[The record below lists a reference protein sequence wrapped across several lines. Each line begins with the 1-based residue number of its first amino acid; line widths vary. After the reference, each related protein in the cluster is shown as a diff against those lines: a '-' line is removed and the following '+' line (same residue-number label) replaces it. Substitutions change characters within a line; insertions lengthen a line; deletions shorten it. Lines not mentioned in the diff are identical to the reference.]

1 MADDIFGLPEEGS
14 ATEAP
19 DFARDEP
26 QAADTE
32 VSAPEAE
39 ELYPGRPEPAEE
51 PERARGPDGRFL
63 PKEPT
68 QPMAE
73 GEKAPEGLEDASAE
87 AKKAWAGKYQSPE
100 AMEKGYRE
108 LRDLQRRT
116 AERAKAYEQRVA
128 EVEFQARQME
138 ESVRR
143 ATEYVRSLQQQ
154 QQQQLQPQRAYD
166 ELGNPIQLPPMQ
178 QGLSPEQ
185 VQEYVNAQIQE
196 AQAYQAQAQQEQ
208 AWKQEK
214 FLQAQ
219 SAQARFFEAHPE
231 VERNG
236 DVDEDIASTILAFN
250 EAWQSIDNSS
260 FNLGSEES
268 LAIAYEASNRP
279 ALRSVLMKQP
289 QLMDDDD
296 GMTLARALANQIDG
310 GGTTN
315 QAPAVTGRM
324 TAQTNTP
331 FAERGSSPAPQQA
344 SPLDEFDQA
353 VAEYRGTNRARGS
366 KVFFGE

>member
-1 MADDIFGLPEEGS
+1 MADDVFGLPSEGS
-14 ATEAP
+14 AAEAP
-19 DFARDEP
+19 EFARDEP
-26 QAADTE
+26 QAADVE
-32 VSAPEAE
+32 VPEEKVE
-39 ELYPGRPEPAEE
+39 ELYPGRPEPAEA
-51 PERARGPDGRFL
+51 PERPRGPDGRFL
-63 PKEPT
+63 PKEDVT

-73 GEKAPEGLEDASAE
+73 GQKAPEGLEEASAE

-138 ESVRR
+138 DAVRR
-143 ATEYVRSLQQQ
+143 ATDYVRNLQQQ
-154 QQQQLQPQRAYD
+154 QQQQLQPQVAYD
-166 ELGNPIQLPPMQ
+166 EMGNPIQLPSP
-178 QGLSPEQ
+178 GLSPQQ
-185 VQEYVNAQIQE
+185 VQEYVDAQLQERLALE
-196 AQAYQAQAQQEQ
+196 AQARQEQ
-208 AWKQEK
+208 AWRQEK
-214 FLQAQ
+214 YLEAQ
-219 SAQARFFEAHPE
+219 EAQRAFFEAHPD

-250 EAWQSIDNSS
+250 EAWQSIDGST

-279 ALRSVLMKQP
+279 ALRTVLEKQP
-289 QLMDDDD
+289 QLMDDDG

-310 GGTTN
+310 GDTTP
-315 QAPAVTGRM
+315 QMAPQVGRM

-353 VAEYRGTNRARGS
+353 VAEYRQSNRVRGS